1 MPLPKSIPF
10 YACSSSIFNH
20 FQASTTSIKFKMHV
34 LRFSSDNNIYTQ
46 SQNMHN
52 CVHYRSSIGTK
63 TFQCN
68 EGKFY
73 YLPLQGVLESL
84 PKGMNVSK
92 VQSNEISQVYTIRT
106 SSEIDGSVLEWLQSV
121 ATTVLLTSKAST
133 ALSLESSKCFDQ
145 ILTYRFSICN
155 CTNCSPTDYCNCC
168 GYSAIKIQPLFAT
181 SASLSLCTGSYKA
194 PQACS
199 CSNGTLQVRYIIHK
213 NCIGFIRVLYI
224 ILAIN
229 DNCNTVYL
237 NYAMLLLNSCQ
248 FVA

>member
-84 PKGMNVSK
+84 PKGMNLSNI
-92 VQSNEISQVYTIRT
+92 QSNELSQVYTIRT
-106 SSEIDGSVLEWLQSV
+106 NSEIDGSVLKLLQSV
-121 ATTVLLTSKAST
+121 ATTVLLASKASM
-133 ALSLESSKCFDQ
+133 ALSLESRNCFDL
-145 ILTYRFSICN
+145 ILTYRFSICK
-155 CTNCSPTDYCNCC
+155 CTNCSSTDYCNCC

-181 SASLSLCTGSYKA
+181 SASLSLCTGSYEA

-199 CSNGTLQVRYIIHK
+199 CSNETLQVRYIIHK
-213 NCIGFIRVLYI
+213 NCISFIRVL
-224 ILAIN
+224 
-229 DNCNTVYL
+229 
-237 NYAMLLLNSCQ
+237 
-248 FVA
+248 